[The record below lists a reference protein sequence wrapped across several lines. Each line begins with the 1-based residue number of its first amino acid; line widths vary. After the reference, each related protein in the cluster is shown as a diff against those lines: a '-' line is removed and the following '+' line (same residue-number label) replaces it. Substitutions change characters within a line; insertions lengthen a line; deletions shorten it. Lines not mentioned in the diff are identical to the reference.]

1 MTLLL
6 AFLKAELIS
15 LPKKKK
21 KKKKA
26 NFSLHFNF
34 AAYMPCP
41 RCEIAIGEMWGW

>member
-21 KKKKA
+21 KKKKKPTLVYI
-26 NFSLHFNF
+26 SILQHI
-34 AAYMPCP
+34 CP
-41 RCEIAIGEMWGW
+41 VQGVRLQ